1 MPWILL
7 FLPLI
12 VAAVNQLVLRKS
24 AGSCRL
30 VSTASAVATL
40 VISFL
45 LLGKNRHRFAFDWAT
60 IGDFNLEIGIQLDRL
75 STGMMIVVTGI
86 GVLVHI
92 FSLAYMKD
100 DEAKARY
107 FTGLSLFMFSM
118 TGIVLANNF
127 IMTFIFWELVGLS
140 SYLLIGHW
148 YQKDSAADAA
158 KKAFLCNRVGDFG
171 FMIGILMLWGI
182 TGTLAFDGMERR
194 GTFQAANAPIFTA
207 TLSAAVL
214 CIFCGAVG
222 KSAQLPLHVW
232 LPDAMEGP
240 TPVSALIH
248 AATMVAAGVYMLFR
262 VQLSLGFEVFDRLP
276 ASTVIAWTGGITA
289 LVAAL
294 MATQQDDIK
303 RVLAYSTLSQLGY
316 MVMAVGL
323 VAGEAGMFHLFTHAW
338 FKALLFLGSGAVIYA
353 CHHEQ
358 DIWKMGGLLKKMPI
372 TGITFAHRHSPHSSP
387 CPVTSGFFSKEEILE
402 AAHEKQPILFWIAAF
417 VAVLTPF
424 YMTRLFVVA
433 FLGKPRSDNADHAHE
448 VGPLMFVPLV
458 ILAVLALV
466 AGLPFVARH
475 SLPPTAPR
483 RSSSSTS
490 DFAHPGSPSSR
501 SSLGVGRRLRPLQR
515 QGQGPALHPAAP
527 QNRFYIDGFYDN
539 FLVRYFQDAFAAIV
553 HFFDEFLING
563 LLVGGLSRGAAS
575 FGNLF
580 RKVQSG
586 NLQGYAFAFGL
597 GVILVIYFTVFS
609 NWTAK
614 FIPPESSSKLS
625 HARPP
630 RLPPD
635 PRLHRDPARRARPA
649 HRHRRVRGQSRAR
662 PLRRVLLEMLLL
674 VLLRCRFLKNPRS
687 TSPSVSPMA

>member
-1 MPWILL
+1 MNPAWILL
-7 FLPLI
+7 FLPFA
-12 VAAVNQLVLRKS
+12 VAAACQLVLRKS
-24 AGSCRL
+24 ALVPL
-30 VSTASAVATL
+30 VSTASAAVTL

-45 LLGKNRHRFAFDWAT
+45 LLGKNETHSFNWAT
-60 IGDFNLEIGIQLDRL
+60 IGDFSIEIGIKLDQL
-75 STGMMIVVTGI
+75 STGMMIVVTGV
-86 GVLVHI
+86 GLLVHV

-100 DEAKARY
+100 DSAKNRY

-148 YQKDSAADAA
+148 YQKESAADAA

-171 FMIGILMLWGI
+171 FMVGILMLWGI
-182 TGTLAFDGMERR
+182 TGHLAFDQMKGGLEA
-194 GTFQAANAPIFTA
+194 FQTANPAIFTGV
-207 TLSAAVL
+207 LSAAVL

-262 VQLSLGFEVFDRLP
+262 LQFSLGFEVFEGLA
-276 ASTVIAWTGGITA
+276 ASTIIAWTGGLTA

-372 TGITFAHRHSPHSSP
+372 TGITFAIGFAALIAVPF
-387 CPVTSGFFSKEEILE
+387 TSGFFSKELILE
-402 AAHEKQPILFWIAAF
+402 AAFEKHKFLFWIAVF

-433 FLGKPRSDNADHAHE
+433 FLGKAKSENADHAHE
-448 VGPLMFVPLV
+448 VGPLMFVPLA
-458 ILAVLALV
+458 ILAVLGLT
-466 AGLPFVARH
+466 AGFPFVAGNLAPA
-475 SLPPTAPR
+475 LP
-483 RSSSSTS
+483 
-490 DFAHPGSPSSR
+490 AHAGEFHLNFLFWI
-501 SSLGVGRRLRPLQR
+501 SLGALVIGAGGGFLLYAGKEKDPVSIPLFR
-515 QGQGPALHPAAP
+515 
-527 QNRFYIDGFYDN
+527 NRFYIDVIYDN
-539 FLVRYFQDAFAAIV
+539 FLVRYFQDAFAAIIA
-553 HFFDEFLING
+553 FFDELVING
-563 LLVGGLSRGAAS
+563 LIVGGFSRAAES
-575 FGNLF
+575 TGNLF

-586 NLQGYAFAFGL
+586 SLQGYAFAFGI
-597 GVILVIYFTVFS
+597 GVILVVYY
-609 NWTAK
+609 TA
-614 FIPPESSSKLS
+614 F
-625 HARPP
+625 
-630 RLPPD
+630 
-635 PRLHRDPARRARPA
+635 
-649 HRHRRVRGQSRAR
+649 
-662 PLRRVLLEMLLL
+662 
-674 VLLRCRFLKNPRS
+674 
-687 TSPSVSPMA
+687 

>member
-1 MPWILL
+1 MNPAWILL
-7 FLPLI
+7 FLPFA
-12 VAAVNQLVLRKS
+12 VAAACQLVLRKS
-24 AGSCRL
+24 ALVPL
-30 VSTASAVATL
+30 VSTASAAVTL

-45 LLGKNRHRFAFDWAT
+45 LLGKKETHSFNWAT
-60 IGDFNLEIGIQLDRL
+60 IGDFSIEIGIKLDQL
-75 STGMMIVVTGI
+75 STGMMIVVTGV
-86 GVLVHI
+86 GLLVHV

-100 DEAKARY
+100 DSAKNRY

-148 YQKDSAADAA
+148 YQKESAADAA

-171 FMIGILMLWGI
+171 FMVGILMLWGI
-182 TGTLAFDGMERR
+182 TGHLAFDQMKGGLE
-194 GTFQAANAPIFTA
+194 TFQAANPAIFTGV
-207 TLSAAVL
+207 LSAAVL

-262 VQLSLGFEVFDRLP
+262 LQFSLGFEVFEGLA
-276 ASTVIAWTGGITA
+276 ASTIIAWTGGLTA

-372 TGITFAHRHSPHSSP
+372 TGITFAIGFAALIAVPF
-387 CPVTSGFFSKEEILE
+387 TSGFFSKELILE
-402 AAHEKQPILFWIAAF
+402 AAFEKHKFLFWIAVF

-433 FLGKPRSDNADHAHE
+433 FLGKAKSENADHAHE
-448 VGPLMFVPLV
+448 VGPLMFVPLA
-458 ILAVLALV
+458 ILAVLGLI
-466 AGLPFVARH
+466 AGFPFVAGN
-475 SLPPTAPR
+475 LAPAMP
-483 RSSSSTS
+483 
-490 DFAHPGSPSSR
+490 AHGGEFHLNFLFWI
-501 SSLGVGRRLRPLQR
+501 SLGALVIGAGAGFLLYAGKEKDPVSIPLFR
-515 QGQGPALHPAAP
+515 
-527 QNRFYIDGFYDN
+527 NRFYIDGIYDN
-539 FLVRYFQDAFAAIV
+539 FLVRYFQDAFAAIIA
-553 HFFDEFLING
+553 FFDELVING
-563 LLVGGLSRGAAS
+563 LIVGGFSRAAES
-575 FGNLF
+575 TGNLF

-586 NLQGYAFAFGL
+586 SLQGYAFAFGI
-597 GVILVIYFTVFS
+597 GVILVIYY
-609 NWTAK
+609 TA
-614 FIPPESSSKLS
+614 F
-625 HARPP
+625 
-630 RLPPD
+630 
-635 PRLHRDPARRARPA
+635 
-649 HRHRRVRGQSRAR
+649 
-662 PLRRVLLEMLLL
+662 
-674 VLLRCRFLKNPRS
+674 
-687 TSPSVSPMA
+687 

>member
-1 MPWILL
+1 MNLAWILL
-7 FLPLI
+7 FLPLV
-12 VAAVNQLVLRKS
+12 VAAVNQLVLRKNP
-24 AGSCRL
+24 L
-30 VSTASAVATL
+30 VPFVSTASAVATL

-45 LLGKNRHRFAFDWAT
+45 LLGKNETTAFNWAT
-60 IGDFNLEIGIQLDRL
+60 IGDFNLQIGVKLDQL

-86 GVLVHI
+86 GALVHI
-92 FSLAYMKD
+92 FSLAYMHD

-182 TGTLAFDGMERR
+182 TGTL
-194 GTFQAANAPIFTA
+194 TFSEMQIPAGISAA
-207 TLSAAVL
+207 TLSTAIL

-222 KSAQLPLHVW
+222 KSAQVPLHVW

-262 VQLSLGFEVFDRLP
+262 VQMSIGAEAFDGF
-276 ASTVIAWTGGITA
+276 AGNVIAWTGGITA

-294 MATQQDDIK
+294 MAVQQDDIK

-323 VAGEAGMFHLFTHAW
+323 GGGEAGMFHLFTHAW

-358 DIWKMGGLLKKMPI
+358 DIWKMGSLLKKMPV
-372 TGITFAHRHSPHSSP
+372 TGITFLIGLLALIAIPG
-387 CPVTSGFFSKEEILE
+387 TSGFFSKEQILE
-402 AAHEKQPILFWIAAF
+402 TAHEKQPILFWIAAF

-433 FLGKPRSDNADHAHE
+433 FLGKTKSDNADHAHE
-448 VGPLMFVPLV
+448 VGPLMFVPLAL
-458 ILAVLALV
+458 LAVLALIAGYPFFADKLAPAYHKPEHLIHLGFTTFVSIGAV
-466 AGLPFVARH
+466 ALGLIGGFVLYAGKEKDPL
-475 SLPPTAPR
+475 SIPL
-483 RSSSSTS
+483 
-490 DFAHPGSPSSR
+490 
-501 SSLGVGRRLRPLQR
+501 LRE
-515 QGQGPALHPAAP
+515 
-527 QNRFYIDGFYDN
+527 RFYIDRIYDN
-539 FLVRYFQDAFAAIV
+539 ILVRYFQDAFAAIV
-553 HFFDEFLING
+553 HFFDELFING
-563 LLVGGLSRGAAS
+563 LLVGGLSRGAVS

-580 RKVQSG
+580 RRLQSG
-586 NLQGYAFAFGL
+586 QLQGYAYAFGL
-597 GVILVIYFTVFS
+597 GVILVIYFTVF
-609 NWTAK
+609 
-614 FIPPESSSKLS
+614 L
-625 HARPP
+625 
-630 RLPPD
+630 
-635 PRLHRDPARRARPA
+635 
-649 HRHRRVRGQSRAR
+649 
-662 PLRRVLLEMLLL
+662 
-674 VLLRCRFLKNPRS
+674 
-687 TSPSVSPMA
+687 

>member
-1 MPWILL
+1 MNLAWLLL
-7 FLPLI
+7 FLPLV
-12 VAAVNQLVLRKS
+12 VAAVNHLALRKNPLVP
-24 AGSCRL
+24 L

-45 LLGKNRHRFAFDWAT
+45 LLGKNETTAFNWAT
-60 IGDFNLEIGIQLDRL
+60 IGDFHLQIGIKLDPL

-86 GVLVHI
+86 GALVHI

-182 TGTLAFDGMERR
+182 TDTLNFGEM
-194 GTFQAANAPIFTA
+194 QIPAAVSTA
-207 TLSAAVL
+207 TLSTAIL
-214 CIFCGAVG
+214 CLFCGAVG

-248 AATMVAAGVYMLFR
+248 AATMVAAGVYMIFR
-262 VQLSLGFEVFDRLP
+262 VQLSLGFDIFEGLA
-276 ASTVIAWTGGITA
+276 ASSIIAWTGGLTSLA
-289 LVAAL
+289 AAL

-323 VAGEAGMFHLFTHAW
+323 VHGEAGMFHLFTHAW
-338 FKALLFLGSGAVIYA
+338 FKALLFLGSGAVIFA

-372 TGITFAHRHSPHSSP
+372 TGITFAIGTAALIAVPF
-387 CPVTSGFFSKEEILE
+387 VTSGFYSKEEIL
-402 AAHEKQPILFWIAAF
+402 AAAYGKNQALFGIAVF
-417 VAVLTPF
+417 VAFLTTF
-424 YMTRLFVVA
+424 YMTRAFVVA
-433 FLGKPRSDNADHAHE
+433 FLGKHRSENADHAHE
-448 VGPLMFVPLV
+448 VGPLMFVPLI
-458 ILAVLALV
+458 ILAAMALGSAFLTKHLNAIDPRLTAHAGHHEGHTIILGASIASLVLGLI
-466 AGLPFVARH
+466 AGFILYKGK
-475 SLPPTAPR
+475 
-483 RSSSSTS
+483 
-490 DFAHPGSPSSR
+490 DKE
-501 SSLGVGRRLRPLQR
+501 PLSIPLFR
-515 QGQGPALHPAAP
+515 
-527 QNRFYIDGFYDN
+527 NRFYIDGIYDN

-553 HFFDEFLING
+553 HFFDELLING

-575 FGNLF
+575 LGNAF
-580 RKVQSG
+580 RKIQSG
-586 NLQGYAFAFGL
+586 QLQGYAFAFGL
-597 GVILVIYFTVFS
+597 GVILVIYFTVF
-609 NWTAK
+609 
-614 FIPPESSSKLS
+614 L
-625 HARPP
+625 
-630 RLPPD
+630 
-635 PRLHRDPARRARPA
+635 
-649 HRHRRVRGQSRAR
+649 
-662 PLRRVLLEMLLL
+662 
-674 VLLRCRFLKNPRS
+674 
-687 TSPSVSPMA
+687 